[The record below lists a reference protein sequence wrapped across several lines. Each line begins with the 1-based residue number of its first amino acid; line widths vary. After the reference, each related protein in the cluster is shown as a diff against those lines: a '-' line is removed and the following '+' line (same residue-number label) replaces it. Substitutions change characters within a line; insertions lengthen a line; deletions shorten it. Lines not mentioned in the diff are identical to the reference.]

1 MKQLN
6 YLSPKTLGV
15 KLRLCNSHPLSRWT
29 FTRCYPS
36 SPTERPSSSHATV
49 RAPLP
54 SKKVSSRVRDG
65 TVVPSRADRKQIS
78 KGNLFDSSGNLFVS
92 AAELRNACKCRRC
105 VNYSDRQRNYN
116 WADIPSD
123 IEVAEHEVRPDG
135 NIQIRWKND
144 VPGYEDHLS
153 IYSPSFV
160 AAMSSRKEHHGRS
173 IYDQRRRTTAW
184 ANDDFDMDTATI
196 AYEDY
201 MQSADS
207 LHTAL
212 DQLHKTGLVFI
223 SDVPKSEVSVNRLAE
238 RIGALR
244 NTFYGSTWNV
254 TSSPEAKN
262 VAYTSRDL
270 GFHMDLLYMQEPP
283 GLQLLHCLD
292 NTCEGGDSLFV
303 DSFKALDH
311 LIDHHGGDIFDDLAS
326 AYITYEYDNDGFYFS
341 DVKPIVTLWGYPHI
355 RRDLTNVKYPE
366 LLSQVRRIYWSPM
379 FSAPSVRSRQFLY
392 SVMPYWRQLR
402 AGKAFTDS
410 LQHPGMALKTK
421 LTPGTCAIFDNL
433 RVCHARTAFDTSAGH
448 RKLKGAY
455 VDHQDFH
462 SKLGVLDG
470 DARLARLRSGGSKRT
485 MWKVH
490 ELP

>member
-1 MKQLN
+1 MKQPIHLN
-6 YLSPKTLGV
+6 PKTLGV
-15 KLRLCNSHPLSRWT
+15 KLRLFKSHPLSRWT

-36 SPTERPSSSHATV
+36 YPIERSSSSHATV
-49 RAPLP
+49 PAPSP
-54 SKKVSSRVRDG
+54 SKKLSSRVRDG
-65 TVVPSRADRKQIS
+65 TTVPSREDRREIR
-78 KGNLFDSSGNLFVS
+78 KGNLFDSTGKLLVS

-105 VNYSDRQRNYN
+105 VNHSDRQRNYN

-135 NIQIRWKND
+135 TIQIRWKND

-160 AAMSSRKEHHGRS
+160 AAMLSPKEHHGRS
-173 IYDQRRRTTAW
+173 IFDRRKKTTAW
-184 ANDDFDMDTATI
+184 ANDDFDVDTATI

-207 LHTAL
+207 VHTAL

-223 SDVPKSEVSVNRLAE
+223 SDVPKSDVSVNSLAE

-270 GFHMDLLYMQEPP
+270 GFHMDLLYMREPP

-311 LIDHHGGDIFDDLAS
+311 LIDHHGREVFDDLAS
-326 AYITYEYDNDGFYFS
+326 AYVTYEYDNDGFYFS
-341 DVKPIVTLWGYPHI
+341 NTKPIITLAGYPYAS
-355 RRDLTNVKYPE
+355 RNLTNVKYGG
-366 LLSQVRRIYWSPM
+366 LLSQVRRIFWSPM
-379 FSAPSVRSRQFLY
+379 FSAPSVRSGQFFH
-392 SVMPYWRQLR
+392 SVLPYWRQLR

-410 LQHPGMALKTK
+410 LQHPGMALRTK

-470 DARLARLRSGGSKRT
+470 VASPARVLHGGSRNSKA
-485 MWKVH
+485 H
-490 ELP
+490 ESP